1 MKNSIELKEERSLLN
16 TEYKQIIETAKT
28 ENRSLNED
36 EIKNLDE
43 KKQRIEE
50 INEELRKQKE
60 TLENYEKAVLVKE
73 EEKRNKNID
82 NKMEKKNFSIV
93 SEIRNAIS
101 NGTNKFEINA
111 DKSVEKRTMQ
121 VTGEAGVHDEVIE
134 TEIQGI
140 LEPLYAKSVLTQLGV
155 KWYTGLPQG
164 DIQIPIMGKSN
175 VGWAGEIE
183 AASATGNTF
192 TTVKLA
198 PNRLTA
204 YVDISKQLIAQDTIG
219 VENAIRRDIVNA
231 LADKLEATILGYENK
246 TDDKPA
252 GLFYS
257 NILYNP
263 YYVLPRRLFSYL
275 RLCLLLY

>member
-183 AASATGNTF
+183 AANATGNTF

-204 YVDISKQLIAQDTIG
+204 YVDILSRLSHKILSVLKMLSVEILLMLLLTNLKQL
-219 VENAIRRDIVNA
+219 
-231 LADKLEATILGYENK
+231 
-246 TDDKPA
+246 
-252 GLFYS
+252 S
-257 NILYNP
+257 
-263 YYVLPRRLFSYL
+263 
-275 RLCLLLY
+275 